1 MKKQQNPALGVF
13 DTGTSLQHLISNL
26 VNGSLPVA
34 FDNKTN
40 IVNEVGHGVYIE
52 NNNEKVVTVMKDLL
66 ATVVQNSNKGDI
78 HISAERYSDIVVL
91 QIQERNNYN
100 GYALAFSLMS
110 IESQINETGGSLSI
124 DGKQK
129 KVATISYSFP
139 NFAAA

>member
-1 MKKQQNPALGVF
+1 
-13 DTGTSLQHLISNL
+13 LIANL
-26 VNGSLPVA
+26 VKGSLPVA
-34 FDNKTN
+34 SNNRTN
-40 IVNEVGHGVYIE
+40 IVNEVGHSVVIG

-66 ATVVQNSNKGDI
+66 ATVVQNSNQGDI

-100 GYALAFSLMS
+100 GYALAFSIMS

>member
-1 MKKQQNPALGVF
+1 MKNHQNATLGVF
-13 DTGTSLQHLISNL
+13 NSGTSLNQLIANL
-26 VNGSLPVA
+26 VKGSLPVA
-34 FDNKTN
+34 SNNRTN
-40 IVNEVGHGVYIE
+40 IVNEVGYSLVIG
-52 NNNEKVVTVMKDLL
+52 NNNEKVVSVMKDLL
-66 ATVVQNSNKGDI
+66 TTVVQNSNQGDI

-100 GYALAFSLMS
+100 GYALAFSIMS